1 MSDSS
6 ISPPAVTPSS
16 AQPDQS
22 RDNSAAAQVART
34 VLAHRS
40 LDKYLWLIQRAYGDS
55 LWRGGDRARIEQHF
69 PLIWRTSI
77 MLYEAT
83 LNASP
88 HRVRVCTPADNGDG
102 FDCRDEIDAVKIV
115 PIPPRAPLIGSPHQ
129 AVTG

>member
-1 MSDSS
+1 VRPAFAHSALGGFVKDTALARVLGETLFRDTLEVMSDSS

-55 LWRGGDRARIEQHF
+55 LWRGGDRARIA
-69 PLIWRTSI
+69 LLRT
-77 MLYEAT
+77 MAT
-83 LNASP
+83 AL
-88 HRVRVCTPADNGDG
+88 T
-102 FDCRDEIDAVKIV
+102 AVMK
-115 PIPPRAPLIGSPHQ
+115 LMQ
-129 AVTG
+129 